1 MAPLTSSSRT
11 RPRTIIR
18 TPGWSRRGS
27 TTSRTML
34 SPGEAAVTVMRLCAP
49 GQAGS
54 RAPVRP
60 AADLL
65 HEARARERAAR
76 IPEAVASYE
85 AVIAAA
91 ELAEEQAVLA
101 EALRRLAVLRHRR
114 GESAE
119 ARGPGRPSHAAPR
132 PPANG
137 VLAGGAP
144 NPPGGSGPGTG

>member
-85 AVIAAA
+85 AAIAAA
-91 ELAEEQAVLA
+91 ELAEEQAGFGA
-101 EALRRLAVLRHRR
+101 APPRLA
-114 GESAE
+114 
-119 ARGPGRPSHAAPR
+119 GRR
-132 PPANG
+132 PPP
-137 VLAGGAP
+137 GAI
-144 NPPGGSGPGTG
+144 GHAPGTVPPPP

>member
-76 IPEAVASYE
+76 IPEAVASDE
-85 AVIAAA
+85 AAIAAA
-91 ELAEEQAVLA
+91 ELAEEQAGLGGG
-101 EALRRLAVLRHRR
+101 LPRLPRR
-114 GESAE
+114 
-119 ARGPGRPSHAAPR
+119 R
-132 PPANG
+132 PPPRG
-137 VLAGGAP
+137 
-144 NPPGGSGPGTG
+144 

>member
-1 MAPLTSSSRT
+1 MATRRTWRRCSRNRSCTRIARLTSSSRT

-85 AVIAAA
+85 AAIAAA

-101 EALRRLAVLRHRR
+101 QAPPPPALVRHRP
-114 GESAE
+114 GGSAE
-119 ARGPGRPSHAAPR
+119 APDTCRR
-132 PPANG
+132 
-137 VLAGGAP
+137 
-144 NPPGGSGPGTG
+144 